1 MSGVYYRYGCI
12 LRAGKSGWSTVN
24 PVVMTITL
32 VTQDGVPIDAVHLP
46 PSGPR
51 DQAKLADPGEGA
63 TDQLAAEALALG
75 ELAPSL
81 PPGQRDLAIVIAHG
95 FTMSWLRPMT
105 WRLVQWFNGTA
116 GVVTFDFRGHGRSG
130 GLSTL
135 GDKEVEDLDV
145 AVRYAR
151 ELGYQRVAT
160 VGFSM
165 GGSVVLRHA
174 ALCGGTDAVVSVSS
188 PGRWYY
194 RGTLAMRRV
203 HLAAERRLGRA
214 FSKRVLNTR
223 ISPDGWPTPDPMPPA
238 EAAAKISPVPVLI
251 IHGDQDIYFPPDH
264 GQQLYDA
271 AKEPKEIW
279 LIPGF
284 GHAERHT
291 DEALV
296 GRIVEWADKAS
307 AAAAPAE
314 QQTAS

>member
-1 MSGVYYRYGCI
+1 MN
-12 LRAGKSGWSTVN
+12 T
-24 PVVMTITL
+24 VVMTVML

-46 PSGPR
+46 
-51 DQAKLADPGEGA
+51 AEGRPEP
-63 TDQLAAEALALG
+63 DQLASGRPDLAL
-75 ELAPSL
+75 
-81 PPGQRDLAIVIAHG
+81 VVAHG
-95 FTMSWLRPMT
+95 FTMTWQRPMV
-105 WRLVQWFNGTA
+105 WNLVRRFNRHA
-116 GVVTFDFRGHGRSG
+116 GVITFDFRGHGRSG

-135 GDKEVEDLDV
+135 GDKEIDDVDV

-174 ALCGGTDAVVSVSS
+174 ALRGGVDAVISVSG

-194 RGTLAMRRV
+194 RGTMAMRRV

-214 FSKRVLNTR
+214 FTKYVLKTR
-223 ISPDGWPTPDPMPPA
+223 ISADGWPNPDPMPPA
-238 EAAAKISPVPVLI
+238 EAAARISPTPVLI
-251 IHGDQDIYFPPDH
+251 VHGDQDIYFPPDH

-271 AKEPKEIW
+271 AAEPKELW

-291 DEALV
+291 DDALV
-296 GRIVEWADKAS
+296 DRIAAWADKAS
-307 AAAAPAE
+307 AVTQAE
-314 QQTAS
+314 GTSHAEEQTAS

>member
-1 MSGVYYRYGCI
+1 MRNSMNS
-12 LRAGKSGWSTVN
+12 LN
-24 PVVMTITL
+24 PVVMTVML

-46 PSGPR
+46 P
-51 DQAKLADPGEGA
+51 EGGSEP
-63 TDQLAAEALALG
+63 AEVA
-75 ELAPSL
+75 S
-81 PPGQRDLAIVIAHG
+81 GQRDLALVIAHG
-95 FTMSWLRPMT
+95 FTMSWQRPMI
-105 WRLVQWFNGTA
+105 WKLVRQFNRHA

-135 GDKEVEDLDV
+135 GDKEIDDVDV

-160 VGFSM
+160 IGFSM

-174 ALCGGTDAVVSVSS
+174 ALHGGVDAVISVSG
-188 PGRWYY
+188 PGRWFY
-194 RGTLAMRRV
+194 RGTVAMRRV

-214 FSKRVLNTR
+214 FTKYALNTR

-238 EAAAKISPVPVLI
+238 EAAARISPTPVLI
-251 IHGDQDIYFPPDH
+251 VHGDQDIYFPPDH

-271 AKEPKEIW
+271 AREPKELW

-291 DEALV
+291 DDALAD
-296 GRIVEWADKAS
+296 RIAAWADKAS
-307 AAAAPAE
+307 ARASRTEE
-314 QQTAS
+314 QATS